1 MRWIIKNKKA
11 HVQLLSAFPKNRKG
25 AELLQK
31 YVIFI
36 VLNLIFMSV
45 LLFFISSKIN
55 GVSVLEESYSKNIAL
70 LIDASTPIMEMKLN
84 MGDAF
89 DLVEKNKI
97 SRDEIVKIENNSV
110 IVKLSAT
117 SGYTY
122 NFFNDVDVTAYAD
135 IYPSKNYLIKINGY
149 K

>member
-1 MRWIIKNKKA
+1 MKNKKG
-11 HVQLLSAFPKNRKG
+11 SD
-25 AELLQK
+25 LLQQ

-36 VLNLIFMSV
+36 LLNLVFLVI
-45 LLFFISSKIN
+45 LLTFLYSRGN
-55 GVSVLEESYSKNIAL
+55 GAIVLEESYSKNIAL
-70 LIDASTPIMEMKLN
+70 LIDASTPVMEMKIN
-84 MGDAF
+84 MDKAF
-89 DLVEKNKI
+89 DLADSKGI

-110 IVKLSAT
+110 TVKLTAD

-135 IYPSKNYLIKINGY
+135 VYPNKNYIIKINGY

>member
-11 HVQLLSAFPKNRKG
+11 GSDI
-25 AELLQK
+25 LQP

-55 GVSVLEESYSKNIAL
+55 GVSVLEESYAKNIAL
-70 LIDASTPIMEMKLN
+70 LIDASTPVLEMKLN
-84 MGDAF
+84 MEDAF
-89 DLVEKNKI
+89 NLAEKNKI
-97 SRDEIVKIENNSV
+97 LRDEIVKIENNSV
-110 IVKLSAT
+110 TVKLSAT

-122 NFFNDVDVTAYAD
+122 NFFNDADVTAYAD

>member
-1 MRWIIKNKKA
+1 MGWIIKNKKA
-11 HVQLLSAFPKNRKG
+11 GSDMLTQ
-25 AELLQK
+25 

-55 GVSVLEESYSKNIAL
+55 GVSVLEESYAKNIAL
-70 LIDASTPIMEMKLN
+70 LIDASTPVMEMKLN
-84 MGDAF
+84 MEDAF
-89 DLVEKNKI
+89 DLAEEKNLA
-97 SRDEIVKIENNSV
+97 RDEIVKIENNSV
-110 IVKLSAT
+110 TVKLSAT

-122 NFFNDVDVTAYAD
+122 SFFNDVDVTVYAD

>member
-1 MRWIIKNKKA
+1 MKNKKG
-11 HVQLLSAFPKNRKG
+11 SD
-25 AELLQK
+25 LLQQ

-36 VLNLIFMSV
+36 LLNLVFLVI
-45 LLFFISSKIN
+45 LLTFLYSRGN
-55 GVSVLEESYSKNIAL
+55 GAIVLEESYSKNIAL
-70 LIDASTPIMEMKLN
+70 LIDASTPVMEMKIN
-84 MGDAF
+84 MDKAF
-89 DLVEKNKI
+89 DLADSKGI

-110 IVKLSAT
+110 IVKLTSD

-135 IYPSKNYLIKINGY
+135 VYPNKNYIIKINGY